1 MAAAVSRRS
10 DTEIRGPAQP
20 GSTHAVSV
28 RDAAPEQG
36 PQVARGQLDRLEA
49 AVVKIAQLLERLERR
64 ERTRDGEGPDD
75 APLHRLCA
83 APDGGALGAMLP
95 AEESEA
101 AHGGDFDSA
110 IGPCACGPRC
120 CWSRVT
126 LEHPWG
132 ARLEPV
138 RAIFAYVALSFI
150 AGEIMMS
157 DSGIRDL
164 VGLYD
169 TAMIVATLLLAVS
182 GTALQN
188 PAGWQP
194 PPPMP
199 AGSAGAIHA
208 AMWFAL
214 MSFYLAALGIFGPLY
229 LRYLVLASSAVYVS
243 GSGRK
248 ADELRLQA
256 VRRDMRSFPVY
267 GAPFLLIFVSIWML
281 IPWTLIVIWLWYG
294 TSDLVITIGIGGAFM
309 VFGLIF
315 AFSRMRILA
324 IAMRARR
331 AWQERLTAS
340 ISRSLS
346 Y

>member
-1 MAAAVSRRS
+1 
-10 DTEIRGPAQP
+10 
-20 GSTHAVSV
+20 
-28 RDAAPEQG
+28 
-36 PQVARGQLDRLEA
+36 
-49 AVVKIAQLLERLERR
+49 
-64 ERTRDGEGPDD
+64 
-75 APLHRLCA
+75 
-83 APDGGALGAMLP
+83 
-95 AEESEA
+95 
-101 AHGGDFDSA
+101 
-110 IGPCACGPRC
+110 
-120 CWSRVT
+120 
-126 LEHPWG
+126 
-132 ARLEPV
+132 
-138 RAIFAYVALSFI
+138 
-150 AGEIMMS
+150 
-157 DSGIRDL
+157 
-164 VGLYD
+164 
-169 TAMIVATLLLAVS
+169 
-182 GTALQN
+182 
-188 PAGWQP
+188 
-194 PPPMP
+194 
-199 AGSAGAIHA
+199 
-208 AMWFAL
+208 